1 MDTEDYLGRL
11 QNDMELRNLAKSTR
25 HSYFSCVRKFL
36 EFSSKPLEE
45 TNEEDVRAFILH
57 LRNDLKLEPR
67 TVNVYN
73 AAICYFYTFTL
84 DRALNRAKVPKMKTT
99 ISVPEVLTSNELK
112 RLMDATTDIKYKA
125 IFSLAYGS
133 GLRISEI
140 LNLHDTDIRSDSMQ
154 IFVRK
159 SKRNKERYTVLGK
172 STLYY
177 LRRYYKEYDIKHM
190 SEDGLLF
197 IGDSEDGAIC
207 QKTVN
212 SALKMYLE
220 KAKIRKSKNVTMHTL
235 RHSFATLMLQS
246 GADIFLIKDLLGHS
260 SITSTAIY
268 MHVVVRPEQ
277 YPGSPADL

>member
-1 MDTEDYLGRL
+1 
-11 QNDMELRNLAKSTR
+11 
-25 HSYFSCVRKFL
+25 
-36 EFSSKPLEE
+36 
-45 TNEEDVRAFILH
+45 
-57 LRNDLKLEPR
+57 
-67 TVNVYN
+67 
-73 AAICYFYTFTL
+73 
-84 DRALNRAKVPKMKTT
+84 
-99 ISVPEVLTSNELK
+99 
-112 RLMDATTDIKYKA
+112 
-125 IFSLAYGS
+125 
-133 GLRISEI
+133 
-140 LNLHDTDIRSDSMQ
+140 
-154 IFVRK
+154 
-159 SKRNKERYTVLGK
+159 
-172 STLYY
+172 
-177 LRRYYKEYDIKHM
+177 M

>member
-1 MDTEDYLGRL
+1 MFISIVGPTIDIAAGSWY
-11 QNDMELRNLAKSTR
+11 
-25 HSYFSCVRKFL
+25 
-36 EFSSKPLEE
+36 SSKCPC
-45 TNEEDVRAFILH
+45 F
-57 LRNDLKLEPR
+57 
-67 TVNVYN
+67 VYH
-73 AAICYFYTFTL
+73 
-84 DRALNRAKVPKMKTT
+84 
-99 ISVPEVLTSNELK
+99 SV
-112 RLMDATTDIKYKA
+112 
-125 IFSLAYGS
+125 
-133 GLRISEI
+133 
-140 LNLHDTDIRSDSMQ
+140 
-154 IFVRK
+154 VRK